1 MIHFIGGDLK
11 IAAVDLSQV
20 SCVGPK
26 LVGDHYG
33 HPMPYFTVYMQGVS
47 EGIKIK
53 GIEGWKYRKELLTAL
68 SEYKQT
74 CEEPTK

>member
-11 IAAVDLSQV
+11 IAAVDLSKV
-20 SCVGPK
+20 SCVGPRL
-26 LVGDHYG
+26 LVDHHG
-33 HPMPYFTVYMQGVS
+33 HPMPEFTLYVHGVS

-53 GIEGWKYRKELLTAL
+53 GQEAWKYREELLAAL
-68 SEYKQT
+68 SEYKLI